1 MPKAMYKVNDFS
13 GGLNTLKDPADIIDN
28 ELQVLRNLRVSTQG
42 SIRPAYKHTLV
53 GNKVSNMATQFTLS
67 NATWASGDATVTLGT
82 ATKKLAVGLTV
93 SSSAAG
99 IPSGATIASIT
110 STTSF
115 EL

>member
-53 GNKVSNMATQFTLS
+53 GNKVSNILS
-67 NATWASGDATVTLGT
+67 NIVCNIVRNSQ
-82 ATKKLAVGLTV
+82 
-93 SSSAAG
+93 
-99 IPSGATIASIT
+99 
-110 STTSF
+110 
-115 EL
+115 